1 MSDEKK
7 LNLEIDPT
15 QSIRLDTP
23 PVTAAQASAFED
35 DLQRQMPP
43 GWKLTAI
50 FERQGE
56 HHQLIGYRIE
66 ALGEVLNLGTYGET
80 DVWHEGWTIQ
90 LIGGA
95 FFNEFIVA
103 APDGTTAII
112 SDILLA

>member
-50 FERQGE
+50 LERQGE
-56 HHQLIGYRIE
+56 HHQLTGYELQAGFDVFTIGTEGQGQLPPDWRVRI
-66 ALGEVLNLGTYGET
+66 T
-80 DVWHEGWTIQ
+80 
-90 LIGGA
+90 GGA
-95 FFNEFIVA
+95 FYNEFIVT
-103 APDGTTAII
+103 APDGTEALI